1 MAEISPNFGDREIME
16 DVLAS
21 QRQMTAEYNAAANQ
35 CASSA
40 LQSEFMTLLG
50 EEQQIQM
57 ELFQECRRPGSRR
70 SPRPG
75 SGSPAPTA
83 NRPGPSGRSGQSPR
97 SPAPTEWGGFS
108 ASSAEHPPLSFL
120 YEHFFPFCAIL

>member
-35 CASSA
+35 FASSA

-57 ELFQECRRPGSRR
+57 ELFQEMQKRGWQTVQKAGDRKSVV
-70 SPRPG
+70 
-75 SGSPAPTA
+75 
-83 NRPGPSGRSGQSPR
+83 
-97 SPAPTEWGGFS
+97 
-108 ASSAEHPPLSFL
+108 
-120 YEHFFPFCAIL
+120 

>member
-50 EEQQIQM
+50 EEITA
-57 ELFQECRRPGSRR
+57 
-70 SPRPG
+70 
-75 SGSPAPTA
+75 APERFT
-83 NRPGPSGRSGQSPR
+83 GTDS
-97 SPAPTEWGGFS
+97 
-108 ASSAEHPPLSFL
+108 
-120 YEHFFPFCAIL
+120 

>member
-57 ELFQECRRPGSRR
+57 ELFQEMQKRGWQ
-70 SPRPG
+70 
-75 SGSPAPTA
+75 TVQ
-83 NRPGPSGRSGQSPR
+83 SGQPPR

-108 ASSAEHPPLSFL
+108 ASSAEHPPPSFL

>member
-50 EEQQIQM
+50 
-57 ELFQECRRPGSRR
+57 
-70 SPRPG
+70 
-75 SGSPAPTA
+75 
-83 NRPGPSGRSGQSPR
+83 
-97 SPAPTEWGGFS
+97 
-108 ASSAEHPPLSFL
+108 
-120 YEHFFPFCAIL
+120 

>member
-57 ELFQECRRPGSRR
+57 ELFQEMQKRVWQTVQKAGEQEI
-70 SPRPG
+70 
-75 SGSPAPTA
+75 TA
-83 NRPGPSGRSGQSPR
+83 ARERFTDTDS
-97 SPAPTEWGGFS
+97 
-108 ASSAEHPPLSFL
+108 
-120 YEHFFPFCAIL
+120 